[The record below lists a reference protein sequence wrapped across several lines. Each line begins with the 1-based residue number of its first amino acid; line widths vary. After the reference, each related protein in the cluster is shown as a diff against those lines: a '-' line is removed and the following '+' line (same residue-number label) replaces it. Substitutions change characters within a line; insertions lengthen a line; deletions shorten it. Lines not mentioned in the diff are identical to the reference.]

1 VTAPTDS
8 LFFLYIVA
16 PPQSGMPSSS
26 RHNKSG
32 ADIKLWY
39 YSARLHNVFQGDTV
53 LHFENGGRI
62 GTVADPLRPLF

>member
-1 VTAPTDS
+1 
-8 LFFLYIVA
+8 
-16 PPQSGMPSSS
+16 MPSSC

-62 GTVADPLRPLF
+62 GTVADLLRPLF